1 MKLKCFI
8 EVIQLYPNIPY
19 NQRIFIKHKEYV
31 IPVLK
36 VRLGIGGG
44 REFQDGEHK
53 TNTIL

>member
-8 EVIQLYPNIPY
+8 EVIQLYPYIPY